1 MLKEENMEEHG
12 RNDVRVTRNRTLL
25 GALKEL
31 EDRHYFRPIDFLIR
45 ITIIAN

>member
-12 RNDVRVTRNRTLL
+12 RSDVRVTRNRTLP

-31 EDRHYFRPIDFLIR
+31 EDRHYLRPIDFIMR
-45 ITIIAN
+45 IAIIAD